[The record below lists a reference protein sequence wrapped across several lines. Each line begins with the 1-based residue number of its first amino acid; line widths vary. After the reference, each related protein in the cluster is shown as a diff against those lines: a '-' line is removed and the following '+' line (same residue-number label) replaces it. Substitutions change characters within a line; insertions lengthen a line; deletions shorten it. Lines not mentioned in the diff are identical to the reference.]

1 MIKCYRAVES
11 CSISLPSVLRVQ
23 LNHAKHLCENW
34 INPGMILTSPEDT
47 GIWTLDQSLY
57 SPVLQV
63 KDDELYTVSINI
75 LHGCACRTDCKTGR
89 SSCDRKELFSR
100 AFGLNCSR
108 WTCKYGCFDKGPS
121 SS

>member
-57 SPVLQV
+57 SPVLQD
-63 KDDELYTVSINI
+63 KDDELYTAGQAVKLEEVHVTERN
-75 LHGCACRTDCKTGR
+75 
-89 SSCDRKELFSR
+89 SSVEHLV
-100 AFGLNCSR
+100 
-108 WTCKYGCFDKGPS
+108 
-121 SS
+121 